1 MISPSFIIL
10 SRFLITGVSYRRL
23 AFEFRMGASTVG
35 AIVSET
41 IDVLWEELQP
51 LHMPVPTRESFR
63 SIADDFSKIWNFPD
77 CIGALDGKHVRI
89 RCPKLSGSM
98 FYNYKQYFS
107 VVLQALVDAKYRFI
121 AIDVGGYGKQSDGGT
136 FQASNLYRAIL
147 GGKIQIPE
155 PRTLPETNVVAPFVF
170 VADEAYPLMD
180 FLLKPYGRG
189 NLSLEEEC
197 FNKRLSRSR
206 KTVECAFGILVSKWG
221 ILDKPIKAD
230 TELVD
235 RRVKCVCILHNAIID
250 KDGMDHNYTET
261 EQTRS
266 DSSVTWNRC
275 GRPSN
280 GAKTTRDIFTAYF
293 SQQPLEYRNLK
304 VKTLIS

>member
-1 MISPSFIIL
+1 MATSFERDFLMLDGCLSKFLLASNTRRIGVHEINQGRRENGEYHHLFHQLKRHPERFHSYMRMSVDTFDYIL
-10 SRFLITGVSYRRL
+10 KTVESKLMKSWNNWHEPILPEERLVVTLKFLITGVSYRRIG
-23 AFEFRMGASTVG
+23 FEFRMGASTVG

-63 SIADDFSKIWNFPD
+63 SIADDFSKIWNFPN
-77 CIGALDGKHVRI
+77 CIGALGGKH
-89 RCPKLSGSM
+89 
-98 FYNYKQYFS
+98 
-107 VVLQALVDAKYRFI
+107 
-121 AIDVGGYGKQSDGGT
+121 
-136 FQASNLYRAIL
+136 
-147 GGKIQIPE
+147 
-155 PRTLPETNVVAPFVF
+155 
-170 VADEAYPLMD
+170 
-180 FLLKPYGRG
+180 
-189 NLSLEEEC
+189 
-197 FNKRLSRSR
+197 
-206 KTVECAFGILVSKWG
+206 WG

-266 DSSVTWNRC
+266 DSSVMWNRC

-280 GAKTTRDIFTAYF
+280 DAKTKRDIFTAYF
-293 SQQPLEYRNLK
+293 THQPLEYRE
-304 VKTLIS
+304 S

>member
-1 MISPSFIIL
+1 MLCTQQTRFNNTRLGHIDKMATSFE
-10 SRFLITGVSYRRL
+10 RDFL
-23 AFEFRMGASTVG
+23 M
-35 AIVSET
+35 
-41 IDVLWEELQP
+41 
-51 LHMPVPTRESFR
+51 
-63 SIADDFSKIWNFPD
+63 
-77 CIGALDGKHVRI
+77 LDGCLSKFLLASNTRRI
-89 RCPKLSGSM
+89 GVHEINQGRRENGEYHHLFHQLKRHPEQFHSYMRMSVDTFDYILKTVESKLMKSW
-98 FYNYKQYFS
+98 NNWHEPILPEERL
-107 VVLQALVDAKYRFI
+107 VVTLKFI
-121 AIDVGGYGKQSDGGT
+121 AIDVGGYGIQSDGGT

-155 PRTLPETNVVAPFVF
+155 PRTLPKTNVVAPFVF

-206 KTVECAFGILVSKWG
+206 KTVECAFGILVLKWG

-235 RRVKCVCILHNAIID
+235 RIVKCVCILRNVIID
-250 KDGMDHNYTET
+250 KDGMDHNYTKT

-266 DSSVTWNRC
+266 DSSVMWNRC

-280 GAKTTRDIFTAYF
+280 EAKTTRDIFTAYF
-293 SQQPLEYRNLK
+293 SQQPLEYRE
-304 VKTLIS
+304 S

>member
-1 MISPSFIIL
+1 M
-10 SRFLITGVSYRRL
+10 SYRRL
-23 AFEFRMGASTVG
+23 GFEFRMGASTIG

-41 IDVLWEELQP
+41 SDVLWEKLQP

-63 SIADDFSKIWNFPD
+63 SIADDFSKIWNFPN

-89 RCPKLSGSM
+89 RCLKLSGSM

-107 VVLQALVDAKYRFI
+107 VVLQALVDANYRLI

-147 GGKIQIPE
+147 GGKIQIPA

-170 VADEAYPLMD
+170 LADEAYPLMD

-197 FNKRLSRSR
+197 FRSR

-266 DSSVTWNRC
+266 DSSVMWNRC
-275 GRPSN
+275 NRPSN
-280 GAKTTRDIFTAYF
+280 DTKTTRDIFTAYF
-293 SQQPLEYRNLK
+293 SQQPLEYRE
-304 VKTLIS
+304 S